1 MERFDPQLLAA
12 WTGGTWVDAGREMER
27 ALPARGTAPTGI
39 IGFAID
45 SRRVVPGEMFV
56 ALTTGQRDGHDYL
69 AAALA
74 AGAVAALVSRVQPQ
88 RVGDNAL
95 PLPQLVVRDTLAAF
109 QAIAR
114 EHRRRFPGPVIGV
127 TGSAGKTSTKEL
139 LALLLGPDTLATEGN
154 LNNHL
159 GVPLTL
165 TRLDPARHRFAV
177 IEAGISA
184 PGEMKVL
191 ADMIEPDA
199 AIVTMVGPAH
209 LEELGGLEGVA
220 REKALLAQA
229 IRPGGVAIFPPSC
242 REFAAF
248 RGVRTHLPPWGVK
261 IRPAGESMHLWLAGD
276 TAGEPYVLPVPS
288 EGMAQNAALALLIA
302 LHFGVPDSE
311 LRARLARWRP
321 AAQRGEIRRESGRL
335 LYLDYYNANPLSM
348 RDALAAFGRLAP
360 PPAPRLFLLGC
371 MEELG
376 GAAERYHRELGE
388 ALVLAPADRVIVV
401 GDWAEAVKAGAVA
414 RGAAAEQ
421 IGAAASAA
429 EAAPIVEGFAGAIF
443 VKGSRKHRLETALS
457 RGTPQPAPC

>member
-12 WTGGTWVDAGREMER
+12 WTAGTWVGDPR
-27 ALPARGTAPTGI
+27 ALTLA
-39 IGFAID
+39 GFTID
-45 SRRVVPGEMFV
+45 SRRAATGEMFV
-56 ALTTGQRDGHDYL
+56 ALKTEQRDGHAYL
-69 AAALA
+69 ADAQA
-74 AGAVAALVSRVQPQ
+74 AGAAAALVSVAQPE

-95 PLPQLVVRDTLAAF
+95 GLPQLVVRDTLAAF

-114 EHRRRFPGPVIGV
+114 EHRRRFAGPVIGV

-139 LALLLGPDTLATEGN
+139 LALLLGSETLATEGN

-261 IRPAGESMHLWLAGD
+261 IRPAGEGMHIWLAGD
-276 TAGEPYVLPVPS
+276 TSGEPYVLPAPS

-302 LHFGVPDSE
+302 LHFGVPDRD

-321 AAQRGEIRRESGRL
+321 AAQRGEIRREGGRL

-348 RDALAAFGRLAP
+348 RDALAAFERLAP

-376 GAAERYHRELGE
+376 GGAERYHRELGE
-388 ALVLAPADRVIVV
+388 GLALTAADRVIVV
-401 GDWAEAVKAGAVA
+401 GDWAEAVKAGALA
-414 RGAAAEQ
+414 RGARAEQ
-421 IGAAASAA
+421 ILACAVAADAV
-429 EAAPIVEGFAGAIF
+429 PIVEGFAGPIF
-443 VKGSRKHRLETALS
+443 VKGSRKHRLETAL
-457 RGTPQPAPC
+457 RLGTPQPTPC

>member
-1 MERFDPQLLAA
+1 MLTWRPRRRR
-12 WTGGTWVDAGREMER
+12 GG
-27 ALPARGTAPTGI
+27 
-39 IGFAID
+39 
-45 SRRVVPGEMFV
+45 RRPWF
-56 ALTTGQRDGHDYL
+56 
-69 AAALA
+69 
-74 AGAVAALVSRVQPQ
+74 PC
-88 RVGDNAL
+88 
-95 PLPQLVVRDTLAAF
+95 RDTLAAF
-109 QAIAR
+109 QTIAR
-114 EHRRRFPGPVIGV
+114 EHRRRFSGPVIGV

-199 AIVTMVGPAH
+199 ALVTMVGPAH

-220 REKALLAQA
+220 REKALLVQA

-261 IRPAGESMHLWLAGD
+261 IRPSGESMHIWLAGD
-276 TAGEPYVLPVPS
+276 TSGEPYLLPVPS

-302 LHFGVPDSE
+302 LHFGVPDPD

-321 AAQRGEIRRESGRL
+321 APQRGEIRREGGRL

-348 RDALAAFGRLAP
+348 RDALAAFERLAP

-376 GAAERYHRELGE
+376 GGAERYHRELGE
-388 ALVLAPADRVIVV
+388 ALVLGP
-401 GDWAEAVKAGAVA
+401 ETVKAGALA
-414 RGAAAEQ
+414 RGAGAEQ
-421 IGAAASAA
+421 ILASAA
-429 EAAPIVEGFAGAIF
+429 AADAAPLVGGFAGSIF
-443 VKGSRKHRLETALS
+443 VKGSRKHRLETAL
-457 RGTPQPAPC
+457 RLDTPQPTPC